1 MGFGGGCFRGWGG
14 RKVGGEVKGGGG
26 GVVHIYMMEE
36 EVHVMAGENI
46 VKGIWLKRNIRPI
59 VPSS

>member
-1 MGFGGGCFRGWGG
+1 MRS
-14 RKVGGEVKGGGG
+14 EGGG

-46 VKGIWLKRNIRPI
+46 VKGIWLKRSIRPT
-59 VPSS
+59 SSFELTNTP